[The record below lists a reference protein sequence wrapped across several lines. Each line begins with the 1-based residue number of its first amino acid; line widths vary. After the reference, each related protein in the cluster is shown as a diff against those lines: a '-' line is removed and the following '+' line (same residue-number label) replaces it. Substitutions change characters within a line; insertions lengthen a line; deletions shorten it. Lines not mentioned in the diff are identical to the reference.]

1 MLLARALISPLQSVH
16 IEIRTL
22 IFHNHPLTLVKDPP
36 WRRST
41 EVRWYYRQSICRV
54 YKKYYVGVRCQG
66 EGPRA
71 MEGAKPHFHVVQSH
85 TKVGTLPSDAW
96 SKNRRYLI
104 DPRSY

>member
-1 MLLARALISPLQSVH
+1 MGQVYRSEVVL
-16 IEIRTL
+16 
-22 IFHNHPLTLVKDPP
+22 
-36 WRRST
+36 ST
-41 EVRWYYRQSICRV
+41 EYMQSE
-54 YKKYYVGVRCQG
+54 KYVGERCQG

-96 SKNRRYLI
+96 SKNRRYLN